1 MVAGT
6 RQLPGVTGVTANS
19 VEHSL
24 IVRYDVRQTSEA
36 ALIAAISKVV
46 DGIDR

>member
-6 RQLPGVTGVTANS
+6 RQLPGVTGVAS
-19 VEHSL
+19 DSLEHKL
-24 IVRYDVRQTSEA
+24 IVRYDPRVTTEV
-36 ALIAAISKVV
+36 ALIAAIDKVV